1 MTTKKNL
8 MTVSQSI
15 KMLLDEEFKD
25 KDVSDEEYGK
35 AYNNLRVKIYN
46 GIRNSQL
53 DYFKTPQILVEKEQV
68 RNFIEKKMIK
78 KTILSPFEGID
89 LDFDEALNP
98 IESFQNQNTIDKP
111 LKYNTMVQYAVSN
124 KGRIF
129 NLTSQREL
137 KPYVKY
143 DSDYAKAVLSVNGKP
158 TTEKVHKLV
167 ATMWCSNRKLKTEV
181 HHIDG
186 DHKNNN
192 AINLV
197 WVTKAEHNKA
207 HRLLKE
213 AKRENNFEEYNGYID
228 QIKKDNQWEK
238 EYRCLAFEKEKN
250 IIFVWITKESYVEF
264 KKGLKSLDEISTDE
278 VKAERIVEK

>member
-1 MTTKKNL
+1 MTKKNL

-25 KDVSDEEYGK
+25 KDVSGEEYEK
-35 AYNNLRVKIYN
+35 AYNNLKVKIYY

-53 DYFKTPQILVEKEQV
+53 DYFKTPRILVEKEQV
-68 RNFIEKKMIK
+68 KNFVEKKMIK

-89 LDFDEALNP
+89 LDFNESLKP

-111 LKYNTMVQYAVSN
+111 LNYNTMVQYAISN

-129 NLTSQREL
+129 NLTNQREL
-137 KPYVKY
+137 KPYIKN
-143 DSDYAKAVLSVNGKP
+143 DSDYEKVILSVNGKP

-167 ATMWCSNRKLKTEV
+167 ATMWCSNGKLKTEV

-186 DHKNNN
+186 HHQNNN

-197 WVTKAEHNKA
+197 WVTKSEHNKA
-207 HRLLKE
+207 HGLLKE
-213 AKRENNFEEYNGYID
+213 AKKKNDFKEYDSFIEK
-228 QIKKDNQWEK
+228 IKKENQWEK

-250 IIFVWITKESYVEF
+250 IIFVWITKESYVDF

-278 VKAERIVEK
+278 AKAERIVKK

>member
-1 MTTKKNL
+1 MTNKNL

-15 KMLLDEEFKD
+15 KMLLNEEFKD
-25 KDVSDEEYGK
+25 KDVSGEEYRK
-35 AYNNLRVKIYN
+35 AYNNLKVKIYY

-53 DYFKTPQILVEKEQV
+53 DYFKTPKILVEKEKV
-68 RNFIEKKMIK
+68 KDFVEKKMIK

-89 LDFDEALNP
+89 LDFDESLKP

-111 LKYNTMVQYAVSN
+111 LKYNTMVQYAISN

-129 NLTSQREL
+129 NLTNQREL
-137 KPYVKY
+137 KPYIKN
-143 DSDYAKAVLSVNGKP
+143 DSDYEKVILSVNGKP

-167 ATMWCSNRKLKTEV
+167 ATMWCSNGKLKTEV

-186 DHKNNN
+186 NHQNNN

-213 AKRENNFEEYNGYID
+213 AKKKNDFKEYDSFIEK
-228 QIKKDNQWEK
+228 IEKDNQWEK

-250 IIFVWITKESYVEF
+250 IIFVWITKESYVDF

-278 VKAERIVEK
+278 VKAERIVGK

>member
-1 MTTKKNL
+1 MSKKNL

-25 KDVSDEEYGK
+25 KDVSGEAYKK
-35 AYNNLRVKIYN
+35 AYNNLKVKIYN

-89 LDFDEALNP
+89 LDFDESLKP

-111 LKYNTMVQYAVSN
+111 LKYNTMVQYAISN

-129 NLTSQREL
+129 NLTNQREL
-137 KPYVKY
+137 KPYIKN
-143 DSDYAKAVLSVNGKP
+143 DSDYEKVILSVNGKP

-186 DHKNNN
+186 NHQNNN

-213 AKRENNFEEYNGYID
+213 AKKKNDFKEYDSFIEK
-228 QIKKDNQWEK
+228 IKKENQWEK

-250 IIFVWITKESYVEF
+250 IIFVWITKESYVDF

-278 VKAERIVEK
+278 AKAERIVKK